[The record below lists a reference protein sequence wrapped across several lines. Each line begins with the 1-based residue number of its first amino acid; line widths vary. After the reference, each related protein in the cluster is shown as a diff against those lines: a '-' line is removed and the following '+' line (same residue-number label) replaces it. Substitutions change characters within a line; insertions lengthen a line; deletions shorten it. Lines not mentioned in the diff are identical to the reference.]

1 MATFIP
7 SNPSIA
13 ATKAGGVEGAAGAA
27 PAAAASR
34 GLAFTQIQNVVVDV
48 GATMVIPTVVRAG
61 EEVKSPQLNTD
72 KVSDLVTRLVPIT
85 RIKVPRVVSQS
96 IPAGTRIPKGT
107 PVDLVLVPVSDI
119 DFSLLTTVHDDL
131 KTKTIE
137 SMLPLLSD
145 PAVDPIL
152 KKGSVDNL
160 TDAEKATLTSKL
172 APLGVT
178 VDNTVSGKSLSLAF
192 QSLQSAKAFQ

>member
-7 SNPSIA
+7 GKPSIGA
-13 ATKAGGVEGAAGAA
+13 AKAGSVERVAGAA
-27 PAAAASR
+27 PAPAASA
-34 GLAFTQIQNVVVDV
+34 LAFTQVQNVVVDV
-48 GATMVIPTVVRAG
+48 GATTVIPTVIRG
-61 EEVKSPQLNTD
+61 GQEVKSPQLNVD

-85 RIKVPRVVSQS
+85 RIMVPRVVSQS

-107 PVDLVLVPVSDI
+107 PVDLVLIPVSDI

-131 KTKTIE
+131 KAKTID

-145 PAVDPIL
+145 PAIVPIL
-152 KKGSVDNL
+152 QKDSVDNL
-160 TDAEKATLTSKL
+160 TDAEKATLTNKL

-178 VDNTVSGKSLSLAF
+178 VDNTVSGKSLGLAF

>member
-7 SNPSIA
+7 GKPSIA
-13 ATKAGGVEGAAGAA
+13 ATKAGGVEGVAGAA
-27 PAAAASR
+27 SAPAASA
-34 GLAFTQIQNVVVDV
+34 LAFTQVQNVVVDV
-48 GATMVIPTVVRAG
+48 GATTVIPTVIRG
-61 EEVKSPQLNTD
+61 GQEVKSPQLNVD

-85 RIKVPRVVSQS
+85 RIMVPRVVSQS

-107 PVDLVLVPVSDI
+107 PVDLVLIPVSDI

-131 KTKTIE
+131 KAKTID

-145 PAVDPIL
+145 PAIVPIL
-152 KKGSVDNL
+152 QKDSVDNL

>member
-1 MATFIP
+1 MATP
-7 SNPSIA
+7 SVGKELA
-13 ATKAGGVEGAAGAA
+13 ADAL
-27 PAAAASR
+27 PAAITASKATTAGIALTR
-34 GLAFTQIQNVVVDV
+34 IESRVVDV
-48 GATMVIPTVVRAG
+48 GATTVIPTVVRAG
-61 EEVKSPQLNTD
+61 EEVKSPQLNID
-72 KVSDLVTRLVPIT
+72 KVSDLVGRLVPIT

-131 KTKTIE
+131 KAKSID
-137 SMLPLLSD
+137 SVLPLLSD

-152 KKGSVDNL
+152 KKDSVANL

-172 APLGVT
+172 ATLGVT
-178 VDNTVSGKSLSLAF
+178 VDNTVSGKSLDLAF

>member
-1 MATFIP
+1 MA
-7 SNPSIA
+7 SPSIGKEVA
-13 ATKAGGVEGAAGAA
+13 IDALPAGTTTKATTTGIALTRVE
-27 PAAAASR
+27 SR
-34 GLAFTQIQNVVVDV
+34 VVDV
-48 GATMVIPTVVRAG
+48 GAATVIPTVVRGG
-61 EEVKSPQLNTD
+61 EEVKSPQLNLD

-107 PVDLVLVPVSDI
+107 PVDLVLIPVSDI

-131 KTKTIE
+131 KAKTID
-137 SMLPLLSD
+137 SMLPLVSD
-145 PAVDPIL
+145 PAIVPIL
-152 KKGSVDNL
+152 QKDSVDNL

-178 VDNTVSGKSLSLAF
+178 VDNTVPGKSLSLAF

>member
-7 SNPSIA
+7 ITPAGGI
-13 ATKAGGVEGAAGAA
+13 TKAGAEAGVPSLAGGSA
-27 PAAAASR
+27 
-34 GLAFTQIQNVVVDV
+34 LALAKVQNVVVDV
-48 GATMVIPTVVRAG
+48 GAATVVPTVVRAG

-131 KTKTIE
+131 KAKSIE
-137 SMLPLLSD
+137 SVLPLLSD
-145 PAVDPIL
+145 PAVEPIL
-152 KKGSVDNL
+152 KKDSVANL

-172 APLGVT
+172 APIGVT
-178 VDNTVSGKSLSLAF
+178 VDNTVAGKSLDLAF